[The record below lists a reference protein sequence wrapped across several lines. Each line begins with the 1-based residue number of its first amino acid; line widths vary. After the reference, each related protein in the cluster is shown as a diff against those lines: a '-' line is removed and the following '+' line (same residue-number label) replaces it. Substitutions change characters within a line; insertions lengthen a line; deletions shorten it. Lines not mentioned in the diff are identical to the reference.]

1 MLLLPLLLLLLQVSC
16 GLAGQVHDSYILKDV
31 SGSDHVPLGLVLK
44 KTQQ

>member
-1 MLLLPLLLLLLQVSC
+1 MLPLLLLLLLQVSS

-44 KTQQ
+44 KAQQ